1 MTGDQLRQIFNARYT
16 PEKYRRFLDM
26 MDERCGLH
34 VPFRLCE
41 TPCFFD
47 GEFMRRI
54 SREGQELIGQL
65 TRDPE
70 YRAISEA
77 SIPERYRVPGEPDEP
92 MFVQVDFGVVRG
104 AGGRLQPK
112 LVEIQGF
119 PSLYAFQPV
128 LAQSYIVAYE
138 MPGDLHY
145 LLDGLDGPAYAALLR
160 DAIVAGHDPAEV
172 VLLEIDPENQKTR
185 CDFVLTGRMLGIR
198 TVCITKVRRR
208 GVRLYY
214 ERDGVETRIR
224 RIYNRAIV
232 DELERRNVEAPFD
245 WRDPLDVEWAG
256 HPNHYFRI
264 SKFSLP
270 YLKHPSAP
278 ETLFL
283 DRLRELP
290 DDLSGWVLKPL
301 YSFAGLGVVIGP
313 TREEVVSIPPDKRGE
328 FVLQRKVDFEPV
340 VETPHG
346 LTKAEIRVMYVNGR
360 PVTHI
365 IRMGRGKMM
374 GVDHNKNMEWVGA
387 SAALY
392 HEEA

>member
-1 MTGDQLRQIFNARYT
+1 MTGDQLRRLFNAGYTAERY
-16 PEKYRRFLDM
+16 ERLQALV
-26 MDERCGLH
+26 DERCGVH
-34 VPFRLCE
+34 VPFRLSE

-54 SREGQELIGQL
+54 SRDGQALIEQL
-65 TRDPE
+65 ETDE
-70 YRAISEA
+70 YWRASEI
-77 SIPERYRVPGEPDEP
+77 SIPERYRAPGESRQA

-104 AGGRLQPK
+104 EDGWLQPR

-128 LAQSYIVAYE
+128 FAQSYIDTYE
-138 MPGDLHY
+138 MPRDLHY
-145 LLDGLDGPAYAALLR
+145 LLDGLDPAAYQALLGE
-160 DAIVAGHDPAEV
+160 AITGGHDPAEV
-172 VLLEIDPENQKTR
+172 VLLEIDPENQKTL
-185 CDFVLTGRMLGIR
+185 CDFRVTERMLGVR
-198 TVCITKVRRR
+198 AVCITKVKKRGRR
-208 GVRLYY
+208 LFY
-214 ERDGVETRIR
+214 ERDGVETPIR

-232 DELERRNVEAPFD
+232 DELERRGVEPPFD
-245 WRDPLDVEWAG
+245 WREELDVEWAG

-270 YLKHPSAP
+270 HLRHASVP

-283 DRLRELP
+283 DQVRELP
-290 DDLSGWVLKPL
+290 EELGGWVLKPL

-313 TREEVVSIPPDKRGE
+313 SKEEIDSIPAERRGE
-328 FVLQRKVDFEPV
+328 YILQRKVEFEPV

-374 GVDHNKNMEWVGA
+374 GVDHNKNLEWVGA

-392 HEEA
+392 HEES